1 MHALQIVGTGKHVSR
16 GHFADTTNRRNF
28 LLLIQLRWLA
38 IIGQIVTIVF
48 VHHLLGIALPV
59 RAMSVVLICLL
70 LLNITDLIRY
80 RSQKIL
86 SSTEIFLALLL
97 DVSALTAQLYLSGG
111 TDNPF
116 ISLYLLQV
124 ILGTVLLDAWFA
136 WALVAVTS
144 LCFIFLTMRAIPF
157 HLSGSGDV
165 LPFHLRS
172 QGMYIGFVLAACLQV
187 FFVSRIQRNLKQRD
201 AYLAELRQQNA
212 EEAHI
217 VRMGLLASGAAHEL
231 GTPLSTLSVILN
243 DWQHMPRLH
252 NDAELGDDIIEM
264 QAQVN
269 RCKSIVSD
277 ILLSSG
283 DARGEGT
290 LRTTASAFLTDTIEE
305 WREACSPSRLDVRIG
320 ITPDPAIVSDIA
332 LKQVLFNLLDN
343 ALEAS
348 PGWIGVTARKQ
359 DNTLTIVVQ
368 DEGPGFTDTILADFG
383 KPYRSTKGKQGSGVG
398 LFLVANVIR
407 KLGGTVHATNR
418 KGGGAS
424 ITVQLPL
431 AAMVI
436 EDKVDGEH

>member
-1 MHALQIVGTGKHVSR
+1 MSR

-48 VHHLLGIALPV
+48 VHRLLGIALPV
-59 RAMSVVLICLL
+59 RAMSAVLICLL

-86 SSTEIFLALLL
+86 SNTEIFLALLL

-436 EDKVDGEH
+436 EDKADGEH

>member
-1 MHALQIVGTGKHVSR
+1 MQIVGTGKHVSR

>member
-1 MHALQIVGTGKHVSR
+1 MHALQIVGTGKRVSR

-436 EDKVDGEH
+436 EDKADGEH

>member
-1 MHALQIVGTGKHVSR
+1 MSR

>member
-1 MHALQIVGTGKHVSR
+1 MSR

-38 IIGQIVTIVF
+38 IIGQIVTIIF
-48 VHHLLGIALPV
+48 VHHLIGIALPV
-59 RAMSVVLICLL
+59 RAMEMVLLGLL
-70 LLNITDLIRY
+70 LLNIADLVRY
-80 RSQKIL
+80 RSQKVFTSIEL
-86 SSTEIFLALLL
+86 FFALLL
-97 DVSALTAQLYLSGG
+97 DVTALTAQLYLSGG

-136 WALVAVTS
+136 WALVAITS
-144 LCFIFLTMRAIPF
+144 LCFIFLTIQAIPF

-165 LPFHLRS
+165 LPFRLRS

-252 NDAELGDDIIEM
+252 DDAELGDDIIEM
-264 QAQVN
+264 QAQVK

-277 ILLSSG
+277 ILVSSG

-305 WREACSPSRLDVRIG
+305 WREACSPSRLDVRIN
-320 ITPDPAIVSDIA
+320 IDPDPAIVSDIA

-348 PGWIGVTARKQ
+348 PGWIGVSASRQ
-359 DNTLTIVVQ
+359 DNTIAIIVQ
-368 DEGPGFTDTILADFG
+368 DEGPGFTNAILADFG
-383 KPYRSTKGKQGSGVG
+383 KPYRSTKGRQGSGVG
-398 LFLVANVIR
+398 LFLVVNVIR
-407 KLGGTVHATNR
+407 KLGGTVQANNR

-424 ITVQLPL
+424 ITVRLPL
-431 AAMVI
+431 AAMAI
-436 EDKVDGEH
+436 DNDADREHRP

>member
-1 MHALQIVGTGKHVSR
+1 MSR

-59 RAMSVVLICLL
+59 QAMSVVLICLL

-243 DWQHMPRLH
+243 DWQHMPRLY

-398 LFLVANVIR
+398 LFLVVNVIR
-407 KLGGTVHATNR
+407 KLGGTVHAANR

-436 EDKVDGEH
+436 EDKADGEH

>member
-1 MHALQIVGTGKHVSR
+1 MNS

-48 VHHLLGIALPV
+48 VHRLLGITLPA

-80 RSQKIL
+80 RSQKIFT
-86 SSTEIFLALLL
+86 STEIFFALLL
-97 DVSALTAQLYLSGG
+97 DVSALTVQLYLSGG

-252 NDAELGDDIIEM
+252 DDAELADDIIEM

-277 ILLSSG
+277 ILVSSG

-305 WREACSPSRLDVRIG
+305 WREACSPSRLDVRIS
-320 ITPDPAIVSDIA
+320 INPDPAIVSDIA

-359 DNTLTIVVQ
+359 DNTLSIVVQ

-383 KPYRSTKGKQGSGVG
+383 KPYHSTKGKQGSGVG
-398 LFLVANVIR
+398 LFLVVNVIR

-436 EDKVDGEH
+436 ENEADGEYRP